1 MSVDM
6 HSVHQL
12 IRYSSEYKADFDE
25 GLRTQAHTHTSHS
38 LSFNCFLFLSI
49 VLLSVLPDYL
59 LVMYSWISAVYLM
72 GKIALTQMGNQLVKL
87 L

>member
-38 LSFNCFLFLSI
+38 LSFIQLFSLSFY
-49 VLLSVLPDYL
+49 STTQCSSWLPSGDVFMDIGSL
-59 LVMYSWISAVYLM
+59 PH
-72 GKIALTQMGNQLVKL
+72 G
-87 L
+87 